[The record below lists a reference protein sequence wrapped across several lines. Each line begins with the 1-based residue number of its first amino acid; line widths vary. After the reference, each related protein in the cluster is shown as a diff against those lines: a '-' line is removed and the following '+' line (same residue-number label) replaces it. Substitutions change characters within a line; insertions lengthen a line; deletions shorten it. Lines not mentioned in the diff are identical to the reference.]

1 MIFCHVYAD
10 NANVCVTD
18 TAYVCLLAS
27 LYVCIVCVCMDD
39 CLYGD
44 PFMKWMHPTVCP
56 HVSCLCASSD
66 HEFVDGYRVQIVY
79 ALPLHTCQTMSCKNC
94 RARLGNAFTIL
105 HDVVFDNK
113 VS

>member
-10 NANVCVTD
+10 TANVCVTD

-27 LYVCIVCVCMDD
+27 CMYVLYVCMDD
-39 CLYGD
+39 CLYGG

-56 HVSCLCASSD
+56 HVSYLCASAD
-66 HEFVDGYRVQIVY
+66 HEYVDGYRVQIVY
-79 ALPLHTCQTMSCKNC
+79 YPSKDNSITC
-94 RARLGNAFTIL
+94 RARFGNDFTIQ
-105 HDVVFDNK
+105 HDVAFDRK